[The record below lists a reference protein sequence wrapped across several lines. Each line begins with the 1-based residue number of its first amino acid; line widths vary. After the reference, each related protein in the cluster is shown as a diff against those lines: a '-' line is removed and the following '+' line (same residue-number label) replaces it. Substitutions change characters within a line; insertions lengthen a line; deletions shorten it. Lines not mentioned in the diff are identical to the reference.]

1 MNSIVTQRFI
11 QCHHQ
16 LKQENRVRS
25 SRQFALA
32 LDYLP
37 QSLSEILKGRR
48 DVTIDLLRKAVEV
61 YQVNPVFLYTGEGE
75 LFFKP
80 GENKELRILT
90 VVTDHHQDERI
101 LHIPCSAQPEY
112 AQEIGNPDFIQSL
125 PSYSLP
131 TLNNKTAQRSF
142 DINGD
147 SMEPTFFEGDK
158 VVCSF
163 IEPNQWEQG
172 IKNQHVYV
180 LVSKAAVV
188 VNRVRNELKEH
199 QHLKLYSDNSF
210 YESYTMQLSDI
221 QEVWQ
226 VHTQISPFLPARQH
240 HHHLPVQE
248 DVKAL
253 RQMLGEQQQ
262 MIQRLH
268 NTIEKLVNS

>member
-25 SRQFALA
+25 SRQFAQS

-48 DVTIDLLRKAVEV
+48 DVTIELLRKAVEV
-61 YQVNPVFLYTGEGE
+61 YQVNPIFLYTGEGE
-75 LFFKP
+75 MFLKP
-80 GENKELRILT
+80 GEDKELRILT
-90 VVTDHHQDERI
+90 IVTNQQNDERI

-112 AQEIGNPDFIQSL
+112 AQEIGNPVFIQSL

-131 TLNNKTAQRSF
+131 ALNNNSPQRSF

-147 SMEPTFFEGDK
+147 HMAPTFFEGDK
-158 VVCSF
+158 VVCTF
-163 IEPNQWEQG
+163 IEPSQWEQG

-180 LVSKAAVV
+180 VVSKEALV
-188 VNRVRNELKEH
+188 VNRVHNDLKNNK
-199 QHLKLYSDNSF
+199 HLTLYSDNTF
-210 YESYTMQLSDI
+210 YESFNMHLSDI

-226 VHTQISPFLPARQH
+226 VHTHISPFLPARH
-240 HHHLPVQE
+240 HHQSPVQE

-253 RQMLGEQQQ
+253 RQMIGEQHQ
-262 MIQRLH
+262 MIQNLH
-268 NTIEKLVNS
+268 NTIEKLVNP

>member
-11 QCHHQ
+11 QCHQQ

-61 YQVNPVFLYTGEGE
+61 YQVNPIFLYTGEGE
-75 LFFKP
+75 LFLKP

-90 VVTDHHQDERI
+90 VVTDHQDDERI
-101 LHIPCSAQPEY
+101 LHIPCSAQPKY

-131 TLNNKTAQRSF
+131 TQNNKTAQRSF
-142 DINGD
+142 DINGNH
-147 SMEPTFFEGDK
+147 MEPTFFEGDK

-163 IEPNQWEQG
+163 VEPNQWEQG
-172 IKNQHVYV
+172 IKDQHVYV
-180 LVSKAAVV
+180 LVSNAEVLF
-188 VNRVRNELKEH
+188 NRVRNELKEH
-199 QHLKLYSDNSF
+199 QLLRLYSDNSF
-210 YESYTMQLSDI
+210 YESNTMQLSEI
-221 QEVWQ
+221 QEIWQ
-226 VHTQISPFLPARQH
+226 VHTRITPFLPARQH
-240 HHHLPVQE
+240 HYLSVQE
-248 DVKAL
+248 DVKVL

>member
-25 SRQFALA
+25 SRQFAIA

-61 YQVNPVFLYTGEGE
+61 YQLNPIFLYTGEGE
-75 LFFKP
+75 LFLKP
-80 GENKELRILT
+80 GENKEIRILT
-90 VVTDHHQDERI
+90 VVTDQQNDERI

-112 AQEIGNPDFIQSL
+112 AQEIGNPTFIQSL

-131 TLNNKTAQRSF
+131 SLNNKAAQRSF
-142 DINGD
+142 DISGD
-147 SMEPTFFEGDK
+147 SMEPTFFDGDK

-188 VNRVRNELKEH
+188 VSRVRNELKEH
-199 QHLKLYSDNSF
+199 QCLKLYADNGF
-210 YESYTMQLSDI
+210 YEPNSIHVSDI
-221 QEVWQ
+221 QEIWQ
-226 VHTQISPFLPARQH
+226 VHTQISAFLPARQQ
-240 HHHLPVQE
+240 HHLPVQE

>member
-61 YQVNPVFLYTGEGE
+61 YQINPIFLYTGEGE
-75 LFFKP
+75 LFLKP
-80 GENKELRILT
+80 GENKEIRILT
-90 VVTDHHQDERI
+90 VVIDQQNDERI
-101 LHIPCSAQPEY
+101 LHIPCSAQPDY
-112 AQEIGNPDFIQSL
+112 VQETGNPAFIQSL
-125 PSYSLP
+125 PTYSLP
-131 TLNNKTAQRSF
+131 NLNNKAAQRSF

-188 VNRVRNELKEH
+188 VSRVRNELKEH
-199 QHLKLYSDNSF
+199 QQLKLYSDNNF
-210 YESYTMQLSDI
+210 YESNTLHKSDI
-221 QEVWQ
+221 QEIWQ
-226 VHTQISPFLPARQH
+226 VHTQISAFLPARQNN
-240 HHHLPVQE
+240 HLPVQE
-248 DVKAL
+248 DVKVL

>member
-61 YQVNPVFLYTGEGE
+61 YQVNPIFLYTGEGE
-75 LFFKP
+75 LFLKP

-90 VVTDHHQDERI
+90 IVTDQHHDERI
-101 LHIPCSAQPEY
+101 LHIPCSVQPEY
-112 AQEIGNPDFIQSL
+112 VQEIGNPEFIQSL

-131 TLNNKTAQRSF
+131 SLNNKTAQRSF

-199 QHLKLYSDNSF
+199 QHLKLYADNSF
-210 YESYTMQLSDI
+210 YESHTIHLSDI

-226 VHTQISPFLPARQH
+226 VHTQISAFLPARQ

-253 RQMLGEQQQ
+253 RQMLGEQQL